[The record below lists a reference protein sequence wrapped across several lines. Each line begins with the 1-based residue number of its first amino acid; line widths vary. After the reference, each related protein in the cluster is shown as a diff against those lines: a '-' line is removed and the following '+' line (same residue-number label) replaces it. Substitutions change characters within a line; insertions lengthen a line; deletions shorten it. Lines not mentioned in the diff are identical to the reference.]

1 MVISSNWH
9 RLECGQVE
17 KWENSWGPQLW
28 RGLYTFQ
35 SGETWQMLAL
45 PDDQGQRQQLQIMLT
60 ASTFDVCWK
69 GHFTPL
75 VFLPKTDKPSL
86 ITRKQQT
93 KTNGKT
99 CSKHL
104 MSISQTM
111 KVIKNKEGL
120 KKLIGQREPISTG
133 WMQCGIL
140 AGNWETTKQNKT
152 GFG

>member
-1 MVISSNWH
+1 MVISSNWQ

-35 SGETWQMLAL
+35 SGEAWQMLAL

-75 VFLPKTDKPSL
+75 VFLPKTDKTQSYNQKA
-86 ITRKQQT
+86 TE
-93 KTNGKT
+93 
-99 CSKHL
+99 
-104 MSISQTM
+104 
-111 KVIKNKEGL
+111 KNQWKDML
-120 KKLIGQREPISTG
+120 
-133 WMQCGIL
+133 
-140 AGNWETTKQNKT
+140 
-152 GFG
+152 